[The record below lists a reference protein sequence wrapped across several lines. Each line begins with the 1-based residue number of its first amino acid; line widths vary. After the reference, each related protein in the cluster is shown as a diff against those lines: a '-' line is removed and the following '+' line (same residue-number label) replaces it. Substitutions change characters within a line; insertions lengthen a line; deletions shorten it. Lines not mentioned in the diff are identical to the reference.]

1 MSTVNLLESLKSENI
16 KNPNRKGHSSFE
28 GDDHAEQLERTH
40 LPVVQQVTGRAG
52 RFGTSGRA
60 LVQSF
65 QPEHPVMR
73 ALLSGDAERFYK
85 EETAQRAR
93 AGLPPF
99 GRLAALIISGDDS
112 ASAEVFARALARAAY
127 ELPPSPLWS
136 LAPAGGLPGEND
148 LALLGP
154 AEAPIAIIRGRH
166 RFRLLVRAP
175 RTADL
180 QGFVRAMLAAGPKQ
194 RGGIRVAIDIDPQSF
209 L

>member
-1 MSTVNLLESLKSENI
+1 
-16 KNPNRKGHSSFE
+16 
-28 GDDHAEQLERTH
+28 
-40 LPVVQQVTGRAG
+40 
-52 RFGTSGRA
+52 
-60 LVQSF
+60 
-65 QPEHPVMR
+65 MR
-73 ALLSGDAERFYK
+73 AILSGDAERFYK
-85 EETAQRAR
+85 AETEQRRLAS
-93 AGLPPF
+93 LPPF
-99 GRLAALIISGDDS
+99 GRLAALIISGNDS

-148 LALLGP
+148 IALLGP
-154 AEAPIAIIRGRH
+154 AEAPIAVIRGRH

-194 RGGIRVAIDIDPQSF
+194 RGGVRVAIDIDPQSF